1 MKDYDV
7 LIVGCGPVGA
17 TMANQLRQKGY
28 SVAIFDRDTGVFHC
42 PRAMMLD
49 PESCRIYQEMDIM
62 ERLAEKDARPAIKH
76 FLVNT
81 KRKPLMEL
89 NFEDHV
95 GDYGYKGMG
104 MMFHQPSLERMLR
117 ADFNSNSNPDGKVD
131 TFFGYEVIEIDGEL
145 DKATLK
151 ARNLDTDEIFD
162 FNGQFLIGADGGAS
176 YCRKY
181 IGAKRVDLNYSR
193 RWIVMDVLVHD
204 EELWNS
210 IPAQS
215 EFMCRP
221 DSAVVYVKGFHKH
234 IRFDFEVTDEIAETF
249 GEEDAKKL
257 IANYFDPSSIEFQR
271 IAPYHFYAGMPE
283 HWRKGRVLIAGDAA
297 HQTSPF
303 QGQGLNMGI
312 RDTANLAF
320 KLDLIFKGLSNDAI
334 LDTYQEERWEN
345 CKFVIQRASTGGIML
360 STSSKKKQMKRNFA
374 FFLSRLFP
382 KRTMKRA
389 SKGSH
394 LVPYLKGLIGT
405 HQVSGHRMIQPH
417 VTTPEGE
424 RLLLDDAIGSGF
436 IIIRATES
444 DFELSED
451 AAWFE
456 SVLGGKLFTVG
467 SNLNDTDGKLTE
479 FFTAHD
485 VQNVLIRPDRYIFS
499 GGDNANKLISE
510 LRRNLSEYAPSTPT
524 ERHITPA

>member
-1 MKDYDV
+1 MQQYDV

-17 TMANQLRQKGY
+17 TLANQLRHKGY
-28 SVAIFDRDTGVFHC
+28 SVAIFDRDTEVFHC

-49 PESCRIYQEMDIM
+49 PESCRIYQEMGIM
-62 ERLAEKDARPAIKH
+62 DRLAEKDARPAMRH
-76 FLVNT
+76 LLVNA

-89 NFEDHV
+89 NFENHM
-95 GDYGYKGMG
+95 GDYGYQGMG
-104 MMFHQPSLERMLR
+104 MMFHQPALERMLR
-117 ADFNSNSNPDGKVD
+117 ADFKSSSNPAGNVD
-131 TFFGYEVIEIDGEL
+131 TFFGYEVTHVDSEL

-151 ARNLDTDEIFD
+151 ARKLDTDEIFE
-162 FNGQFLIGADGGAS
+162 FKGQFLVGADGGAS
-176 YCRKY
+176 FCRKY
-181 IGAKRVDLNYSR
+181 IGAKRIDLNYSR

-204 EELWNS
+204 EDLWNS

-234 IRFDFEVTDEIAETF
+234 IRFDFEVNDEIAETF

-283 HWRKGRVLIAGDAA
+283 HWRKGRVLVAGDAA

-312 RDTANLAF
+312 RDTVNLSF
-320 KLDLIFKGLSNDAI
+320 KLDLIFKGLASDAI
-334 LDTYQEERWEN
+334 LDTYKEERWEN
-345 CKFVIQRASTGGIML
+345 CKFVIQRASAGGVML
-360 STSSKKKQMKRNFA
+360 STPSKRQQLKRNFA

-394 LVPYLKGLIGT
+394 LVPYLKGFIGT
-405 HQVSGHRMIQPH
+405 HDLAGHRMIQPY
-417 VTTPEGE
+417 VTTPNGE
-424 RLLLDDAIGSGF
+424 RRLLDDATGSGF
-436 IIIRATES
+436 VLLKTADSGFDDSKDTK
-444 DFELSED
+444 
-451 AAWFE
+451 WFKNE
-456 SVLGGKLFTVG
+456 LGGKVCSIGKDLK
-467 SNLNDTDGKLTE
+467 DIDGKLTD
-479 FFTAHD
+479 FFTTHSI
-485 VQNVLIRPDRYIFS
+485 QNILIRPDRYIF
-499 GGDNANKLISE
+499 GAGEDAKTLTSE
-510 LRRNLSEYAPSTPT
+510 FRDSLSKYAPSKLV
-524 ERHITPA
+524 ES